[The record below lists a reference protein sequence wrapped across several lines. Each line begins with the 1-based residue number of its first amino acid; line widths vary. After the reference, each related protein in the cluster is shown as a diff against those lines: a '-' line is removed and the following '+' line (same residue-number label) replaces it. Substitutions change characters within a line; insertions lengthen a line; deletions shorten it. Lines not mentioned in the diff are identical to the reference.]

1 MFFEM
6 CFIRVFFSVPAEGL
20 VAYCHHCL
28 CVVVEAPVAVVAQV
42 QFFAGLNVEPVVR
55 CVAEWERC
63 AVVVAEPEHYV
74 VVGAQGAAYF

>member
-1 MFFEM
+1 M
-6 CFIRVFFSVPAEGL
+6 
-20 VAYCHHCL
+20 
-28 CVVVEAPVAVVAQV
+28 VEAPVAVVVQV